1 MIEPEEAGE
10 RVRGQHGYH
19 EIADQLRQRISS
31 GLLPPGSRLPG
42 EEALAAQFGVA
53 RGTARLALQQ
63 IESDGLARVV
73 VGRGRFVAGGGTAQ
87 ESASYERVAAYVRSI
102 IKRDHPEAD
111 APLPSE
117 KDLCDELHVSRNTVR
132 RAYEL
137 LVDEGLV
144 VRRQGV
150 GAFVADVKS

>member
-1 MIEPEEAGE
+1 
-10 RVRGQHGYH
+10 VRGQRGYR
-19 EIADQLRQRISS
+19 EIADRLRQRISS
-31 GLLPPGSRLPG
+31 GVLPAGARLPG
-42 EEALAAQFGVA
+42 EQALAAEFGVA
-53 RGTARLALQQ
+53 RGTARAALQA
-63 IESDGLARVV
+63 IEAEGLAHVV
-73 VGRGRFVAGGGTAQ
+73 AGRGRFVAGKAQTDGG
-87 ESASYERVAAYVRSI
+87 SASYEQVAAHVRSL
-102 IKRDHPEAD
+102 IKRGRPKVG

-117 KDLCDELHVSRNTVR
+117 KELCDELGVSRNTVR

>member
-1 MIEPEEAGE
+1 LAET
-10 RVRGQHGYH
+10 VRGEHGYR
-19 EIADQLRQRISS
+19 EIADQLRRSISA
-31 GLLPPGSRLPG
+31 GVLPPGGRLPG

-53 RGTARLALQQ
+53 RGTARAALQE
-63 IESDGLARVV
+63 IESDGLVRIVP
-73 VGRGRFVAGGGTAQ
+73 GRGRFVAGEAQTAGG
-87 ESASYERVAAYVRSI
+87 SARYEQVAEYVRSL
-102 IKRDHPEAD
+102 IKCGRGKAGVS
-111 APLPSE
+111 LPSE
-117 KDLCDELHVSRNTVR
+117 KQLCDELGVSRNTVR